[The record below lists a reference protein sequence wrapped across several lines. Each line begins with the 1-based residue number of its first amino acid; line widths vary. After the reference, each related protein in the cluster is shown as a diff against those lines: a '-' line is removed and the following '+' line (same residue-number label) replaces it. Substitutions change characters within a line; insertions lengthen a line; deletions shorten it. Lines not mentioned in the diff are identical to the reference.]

1 MSTRGPLHLAGGF
14 RPGVTFS
21 VAGSTSLPGKSPP
34 FFLSVNSSQDYSH
47 RLDIS
52 VYLSLVVISR
62 PPTFAFVILL
72 IRSARIVLLPVKL
85 CTNTVDF
92 SSRSQLTVLRKVVLN
107 PP

>member
-1 MSTRGPLHLAGGF
+1 MSTRGPLRLAGGF
-14 RPGVTFS
+14 RPGVAFS
-21 VAGSTSLPGKSPP
+21 VAGSTSPGKSPP

-72 IRSARIVLLPVKL
+72 IRSAGIVLLPVKL